1 MTDKDKTA
9 QEPDD
14 RSDWILGKVSEPTQR
29 LRRVQTEIDA
39 LVSGA
44 MTQLL
49 DLMENR
55 DEREYASTAIRRL
68 EALLTQAQGKVDE
81 ALSLANQIA
90 NDVDRGILEPSR
102 EAE

>member
-1 MTDKDKTA
+1 MTNKDKTA

-14 RSDWILGKVSEPTQR
+14 RSDWILRTVSEPTQR

-81 ALSLANQIA
+81 ALSLTYQIA